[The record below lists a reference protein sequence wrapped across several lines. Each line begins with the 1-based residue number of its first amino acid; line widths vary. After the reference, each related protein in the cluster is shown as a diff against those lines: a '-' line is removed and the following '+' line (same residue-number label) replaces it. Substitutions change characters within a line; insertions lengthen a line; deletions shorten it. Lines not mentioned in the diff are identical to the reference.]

1 MNAHARAAES
11 LLREKE
17 QLARAVTASLYSEMP
32 ELLDK
37 HGERGREKCL
47 QDMRYNVE
55 HLTPA
60 VALED
65 LPMFL
70 GYVEW
75 LDNLLRARTVSTRD
89 LIRCLELLDAEIV
102 KRFHKDESAAIAPF
116 LTAAVVKLKRGV
128 T

>member
-1 MNAHARAAES
+1 MNANARGAES

-17 QLARAVTASLYSEMP
+17 QLARAVTDALYEERP

-37 HGERGREKCL
+37 HGERGRDKCL

-60 VALED
+60 VAMDD
-65 LPMFL
+65 LRMFL

-89 LIRCLELLDAEIV
+89 VIRCLELLESEIA
-102 KRFHKDESAAIAPF
+102 KRLHRDESAVISPF
-116 LTAAVVKLKRGV
+116 LTAAVTQLKRGM